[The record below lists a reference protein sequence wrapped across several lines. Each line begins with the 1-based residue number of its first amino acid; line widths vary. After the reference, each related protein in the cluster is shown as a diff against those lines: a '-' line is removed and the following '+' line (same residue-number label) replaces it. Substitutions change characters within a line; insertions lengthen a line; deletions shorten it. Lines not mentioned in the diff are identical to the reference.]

1 MGAGSGSA
9 SSIEYDAAAF
19 LDEAVLG
26 TTLGM
31 MELGERRPPR
41 RRWWRDRGTGCLHA
55 SACRER
61 AGRRALMEGTAQEQS
76 ECMMVAQCG

>member
-31 MELGERRPPR
+31 MELGEELKEPS
-41 RRWWRDRGTGCLHA
+41 GLTLTEEA
-55 SACRER
+55 SAS
-61 AGRRALMEGTAQEQS
+61 AATVVAPSGEGLLACLRVS
-76 ECMMVAQCG
+76 